1 MIYQGPGV
9 NVSNGPVVHQ
19 APGITDTI
27 KVHAEHG
34 EKNEFIYV
42 PTSPTF
48 FDLAL
53 CSLV

>member
-34 EKNEFIYV
+34 QKMNLFMYQHHQ
-42 PTSPTF
+42 PSST
-48 FDLAL
+48 
-53 CSLV
+53 